1 MIGSTTR
8 KRRATVTFWV
18 TPEERR
24 LIRRV
29 LARLGGERT
38 DALLGALGLRGVPP
52 GRVSAGATRAE
63 GVTIR
68 KSD

>member
-29 LARLGGERT
+29 LAGLGGERT

-52 GRVSAGATRAE
+52 GTAPAGTVRAE
-63 GVTIR
+63 RVTTR
-68 KSD
+68 KSA